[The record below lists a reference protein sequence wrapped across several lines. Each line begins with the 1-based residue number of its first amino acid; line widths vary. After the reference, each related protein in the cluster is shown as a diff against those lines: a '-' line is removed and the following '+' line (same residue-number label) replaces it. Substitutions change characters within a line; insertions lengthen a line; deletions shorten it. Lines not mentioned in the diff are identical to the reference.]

1 MVEWGLGWTCPSTR
15 RTWAAPA
22 MPGPE
27 SRRPAAP
34 TTRGD
39 RSREA
44 GCAKT
49 SIEEKRFPVYERL
62 FKGTNFPFDYLNR
75 IKYTNNAV
83 LCTSPS
89 HSQISAKT
97 TFINVPSKI
106 YIFYSTKLKFCL
118 WYHLTKMRPIVNL
131 SFRGWGGGKQ
141 LRIFF
146 FLNSIFFIILDKKS
160 TYLFDDSGN
169 YNNICIGSNVKNMPL
184 SLQDFTIKTL
194 AYVHSI
200 LTFSDL
206 RNKLAPRWIT
216 CYRPPLLRT
225 SI

>member
-1 MVEWGLGWTCPSTR
+1 
-15 RTWAAPA
+15 

-75 IKYTNNAV
+75 IKYTKNAV

-89 HSQISAKT
+89 HSQLLRFQQK
-97 TFINVPSKI
+97 
-106 YIFYSTKLKFCL
+106 
-118 WYHLTKMRPIVNL
+118 RL
-131 SFRGWGGGKQ
+131 SLMYLPKY
-141 LRIFF
+141 
-146 FLNSIFFIILDKKS
+146 IFFIQQNQH
-160 TYLFDDSGN
+160 F
-169 YNNICIGSNVKNMPL
+169 GSQDVNTD
-184 SLQDFTIKTL
+184 LQFL
-194 AYVHSI
+194 A
-200 LTFSDL
+200 FL
-206 RNKLAPRWIT
+206 RAILAPKKREEKSFIFQG
-216 CYRPPLLRT
+216 L
-225 SI
+225 SND